1 VLVLLYIFILSF
13 AVPITYCYLAERHF
27 LSRIV
32 QRESLLTIPTLT
44 IGRRLNAFTIEK
56 THIVEGSV
64 VLTMNFLRR
73 YKLYWLRIFYGAT
86 TSVKW
91 LIDMAQREALIR
103 VKEAAKD
110 ATYIINLRF
119 TYSHTNKNEIEVVAY
134 GTAIQLYA
142 DTLGI
147 YFLPELPNVYHPFT
161 KQSSLFRNYIFSMI
175 VIFGLLFSAITG
187 ERYLANDILNNL
199 SDQDEKVF
207 WQYLST
213 SSAISDRNSKQYLVE
228 TENSLQAILDSVPK
242 ADSLKN
248 LKVIL
253 VDAEDKKLSLL
264 PDGHIVIYK
273 GILRQVKSENELF
286 FLFAHVT
293 QHYLDKSHIKNM
305 GTYII
310 TPYMFIKAF
319 GDDSFF
325 AKWIVRMYP
334 FYNIDFSDNQEQ
346 EANKSALELLNK
358 QYGHVGGIE
367 NTSSVFTHSSTDAI
381 VEYAKKNNYVFKDV
395 VAVTFQ
401 LDEPQ
406 IFTTPINVIPHA
418 QDNKDYKDVVD
429 EFRTTATSTLSKY
442 QQAML
447 FMPSVLDP
455 KSITSKEDI
464 TQKLSYIDFGFSNID
479 FYRNSINATIDEYT
493 KKINELLAE
502 TKDDSKLRILN
513 SIWQSEVDNINK
525 IATFYFNRDY
535 EILKTQQGALNFLN
549 NRIGKFS
556 TSSGSIQFRLK
567 NDQDSYDGLMQRL
580 QEQYAKPS
588 PQTTNK
594 VK

>member
-27 LSRIV
+27 LSKIV
-32 QRESLLTIPTLT
+32 RREKLLNIPTFT
-44 IGRRLNAFTIEK
+44 IGRRLSAFTIEK

-73 YKLYWLRIFYGAT
+73 YKLYWLRLFYGAS

-91 LIDMAQREALIR
+91 LIDMAQREALLR
-103 VKEAAKD
+103 AKEAAKD
-110 ATYIINLRF
+110 ATYITNLRF
-119 TYSHTNKNEIEVVAY
+119 THAKTNKNEIEVVAY
-134 GTAIQLYA
+134 GTAIHLYA

-147 YFLPELPNVYHPFT
+147 YFLPEIQNLYHPFT
-161 KQSSLFRNYIFSMI
+161 KQSSLFRNYIFSII
-175 VIFGLLFSAITG
+175 VVLGLLVATIAG

-213 SSAISDRNSKQYLVE
+213 SSAISDRNNKQYLVE
-228 TENSLQAILDSVPK
+228 TEASLQAILKSVPK
-242 ADSLKN
+242 SDS

-253 VDAEDKKLSLL
+253 IDNEDKKISLL

-273 GILRQVKSENELF
+273 GVLRQIKSENELF
-286 FLFAHVT
+286 FLFAHAI
-293 QHYLDKSHIKNM
+293 QHYSDKSHIKNM

-334 FYNIDFSDNQEQ
+334 FYNIDFTVIQEQ
-346 EANKSALELLNK
+346 EANKVALELLNK

-367 NTSSVFTHSSTDAI
+367 NIQSTFLHSSTEDVI
-381 VEYAKKNNYVFKDV
+381 EYAKKNDYLFKDV

-401 LDEPQ
+401 LDAPQ
-406 IFTTPINVIPHA
+406 VFTNPVNVIPHA
-418 QDNKDYKDVVD
+418 QENKGYKDVID

-447 FMPSVLDP
+447 FVPSILDP
-455 KSITSKEDI
+455 NSITSKDEI
-464 TQKLSYIDFGFSNID
+464 TKKLSYIDFGFSNID

-493 KKINELLAE
+493 QKINELLAE
-502 TKDDSKLRILN
+502 TQDDSKLRILN

-556 TSSGSIQFRLK
+556 TSNGFVQFRLK

>member
-1 VLVLLYIFILSF
+1 
-13 AVPITYCYLAERHF
+13 
-27 LSRIV
+27 
-32 QRESLLTIPTLT
+32 
-44 IGRRLNAFTIEK
+44 
-56 THIVEGSV
+56 
-64 VLTMNFLRR
+64 
-73 YKLYWLRIFYGAT
+73 
-86 TSVKW
+86 
-91 LIDMAQREALIR
+91 
-103 VKEAAKD
+103 
-110 ATYIINLRF
+110 
-119 TYSHTNKNEIEVVAY
+119 
-134 GTAIQLYA
+134 
-142 DTLGI
+142 
-147 YFLPELPNVYHPFT
+147 
-161 KQSSLFRNYIFSMI
+161 
-175 VIFGLLFSAITG
+175 
-187 ERYLANDILNNL
+187 
-199 SDQDEKVF
+199 
-207 WQYLST
+207 
-213 SSAISDRNSKQYLVE
+213 
-228 TENSLQAILDSVPK
+228 
-242 ADSLKN
+242 
-248 LKVIL
+248 
-253 VDAEDKKLSLL
+253 
-264 PDGHIVIYK
+264 
-273 GILRQVKSENELF
+273 
-286 FLFAHVT
+286 
-293 QHYLDKSHIKNM
+293 M